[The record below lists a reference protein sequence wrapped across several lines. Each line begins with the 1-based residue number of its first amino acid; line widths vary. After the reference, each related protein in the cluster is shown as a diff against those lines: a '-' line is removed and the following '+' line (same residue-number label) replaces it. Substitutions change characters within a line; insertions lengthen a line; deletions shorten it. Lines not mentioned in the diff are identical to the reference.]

1 MAKLYTDKEIK
12 SIRLQTENKLLELNK
27 TKYRLAKE
35 LNIDCSSLYRVLNG
49 TLINYSVL
57 EKLQNFI
64 SSK

>member
-64 SSK
+64 SK